1 MSKDLRDQ
9 LEDFMK
15 GEMKSS
21 KKTKTFEEVFQAT
34 LDATTPTQP
43 GDLRNE
49 RKWEDKPKEEMD
61 EWI

>member
-1 MSKDLRDQ
+1 
-9 LEDFMK
+9 MK